1 MPPSRIEILKMRIY
15 DLLSKRSG
23 IPLIVLIEF
32 LRKEGYSLEEILTA
46 LRELQE
52 EGEIEVP
59 VDLEFEEEE
68 Y

>member
-15 DLLSKRSG
+15 DLLSRRSS
-23 IPLIVLIEF
+23 IPLMVLIEF
-32 LRKEGYSLEEILTA
+32 FRKEGYSLEEILTA